1 MEAGRVGSGS
11 NSMPAPRAPHLSDVA
26 TEQRILEAAAQV
38 FADVGYE
45 RATIREVCRRAA
57 ANVAAVNY
65 HFESKERLYLETLRW
80 AMRLC
85 HGADQEEMLAFA
97 ARDDV
102 SPRDRLTGLVRRFAV
117 TMLGAR
123 PEWHTRLLLRELGR
137 PTRGDLTTKAI
148 LEEFM
153 APRFRALATAI
164 APFLPAGT
172 DHETLALHVMSV
184 TGQVLYHRIA
194 TPAALHFLGRDA
206 YDAEFVERVAAHVA
220 GFTLAAL
227 SAGGAGARPAEA
239 TS

>member
-1 MEAGRVGSGS
+1 MS
-11 NSMPAPRAPHLSDVA
+11 APHAPHLADVA

-38 FADVGYE
+38 FADLGYE
-45 RATIREVCRRAA
+45 HATIREVCRRAG

-97 ARDDV
+97 TRADV
-102 SPRDRLTGLVRRFAV
+102 PPEERLIGLVRRFAV

-137 PTRGDLTTKAI
+137 PTRGDPTTKAI

-153 APRFRALATAI
+153 APRFRALSSAI
-164 APFLPAGT
+164 APFLPADT
-172 DHETLALHVMSV
+172 DAETLALHAMSV
-184 TGQVLYHRIA
+184 VGQVLYHRIA

-206 YDAEFVERVAAHVA
+206 YDADFVTRVADHVA
-220 GFTLAAL
+220 AFTLAAL
-227 SAGGAGARPAEA
+227 SAGGAPARRAGA
-239 TS
+239 SS